1 MTTNDM
7 TAIATAVGVLDD
19 QDTDDTLR
27 TTVSDVFWASVTF
40 CSAIAALIVAGIG
53 QQGVPL

>member
-27 TTVSDVFWASVTF
+27 TTVSDVFWAFVTF
-40 CSAIAALIVAGIG
+40 CSTIAALILAGIG
-53 QQGVPL
+53 PQEVPL

>member
-7 TAIATAVGVLDD
+7 TAIATAVSVLDG

-27 TTVSDVFWASVTF
+27 TTVSDVFWASVAF